1 MSEPERKRQSPEFR
15 RRQILDAA
23 RDVLLKDPDAS
34 VQDIADAAGLTRQ
47 LVGIYFPGGG
57 TGPIFAALFEDF
69 AATIPNFLSEGIE
82 AIEIGRPDQAVRLD
96 QEALREAI
104 ATVINAFFD
113 WAEGEVR
120 EPWIFSS
127 GRDRPGSG
135 IGARWDSVQGSFADT
150 LIALSPNFAGSPKI
164 RIALLIEQEGFASLL
179 EKLLTGAVSRD
190 DAFRIATERFF
201 ALYTVVLPALAD

>member
-1 MSEPERKRQSPEFR
+1 M
-15 RRQILDAA
+15 
-23 RDVLLKDPDAS
+23 KDPDAS
-34 VQDIADAAGLTRQ
+34 VQDVADAAGLTRQ

-69 AATIPNFLSEGIE
+69 AATIPNFLSGVIE
-82 AIEIGRPDQAVRLD
+82 ALEAGLPEQVVQLD
-96 QEALREAI
+96 EEALREVI

-150 LIALSPNFAGSPKI
+150 LIALSPNFSGSPTI
-164 RIALLIEQEGFASLL
+164 RTAILIEMEGFAGLL
-179 EKLLTGAVSRD
+179 ERLLSGSVARD
-190 DAFRIATERFF
+190 DAFRIAMERFF
-201 ALYTVVLPALAD
+201 ALYTAVLPSLAD